1 MDAGRPVAYAVALEQ
16 QVRLIRTLL
25 SPAGASVVAE
35 DLFGDLGKEVAELGL
50 GRAYVARQTG
60 QALREATPFYWAGHI
75 AHAVREAVR
84 TMPAYTFTAESF
96 PCPWGFAWFD
106 EPVLLVE
113 DEAGPQLLRA
123 LHWQVRPAEP
133 NGRAMVGIN
142 GYLAAEGSPGLR
154 FAVRAV
160 VYFGETL
167 ESVVAAHGDAL
178 RVASDTY
185 ERRAPGQDRDD
196 VLLRF
201 FAGCLSFLEQR
212 ITTSEQRTVSRFLR
226 RQLEREKHP
235 VFRNVPAV
243 RVIELRRRAY
253 REHGHD
259 EPTGNEAPAWQYQW
273 IVSGHW
279 RRQYYPASDAH
290 KPRYIAPYVKGPAD
304 RPLKAPAGDVFAVT
318 R

>member
-1 MDAGRPVAYAVALEQ
+1 
-16 QVRLIRTLL
+16 
-25 SPAGASVVAE
+25 VAE
-35 DLFGDLGKEVAELGL
+35 DLFGALGQDVAALGL
-50 GRAYVARQTG
+50 DRAYIARQAG

-75 AHAVREAVR
+75 ARAIREAVR

-123 LHWQVRPAEP
+123 
-133 NGRAMVGIN
+133 
-142 GYLAAEGSPGLR
+142 
-154 FAVRAV
+154 V
-160 VYFGETL
+160 VKLGETL
-167 ESVVAAHGDAL
+167 ESALAAHGDAL
-178 RVASDTY
+178 AVATDTHGG
-185 ERRAPGQDRDD
+185 RAPGQDRDN

-212 ITTSEQRTVSRFLR
+212 ITISEQRTVSRFLR
-226 RQLEREKHP
+226 RRLDREKYP
-235 VFRNVPAV
+235 VFRHVPAV
-243 RVIELRRRAY
+243 RVIELRRRAH

-259 EPTGNEAPAWQYQW
+259 EPAGNEAPAWQYQW

-279 RRQYYPASDAH
+279 RRQYYPASKAH